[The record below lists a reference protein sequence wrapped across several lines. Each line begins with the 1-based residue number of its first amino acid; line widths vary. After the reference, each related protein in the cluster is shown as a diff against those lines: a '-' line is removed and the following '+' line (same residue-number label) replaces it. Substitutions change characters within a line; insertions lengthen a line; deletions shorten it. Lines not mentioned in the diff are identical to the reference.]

1 MGRIILILTAACLL
15 ATFMIIS
22 NSTFKPITSASPA
35 KEEVSKK
42 AERDRPRKPEQS
54 SRASVT
60 KKGAKNGSQPSSAAN
75 SKEGSVGAAAMEEEE
90 EHQDQDVAHAIVK
103 GDYTP
108 IYSVNSRQSS
118 VVGLLKKGDKVATEL
133 EVLDEKGK
141 WTIVKK
147 GDLTRPG
154 FVLDA
159 NLQRANTTKKT
170 KK

>member
-22 NSTFKPITSASPA
+22 NSSFKPITSASPA

-42 AERDRPRKPEQS
+42 AEKDRPRKPEQS

-60 KKGAKNGSQPSSAAN
+60 KKGATNSSRPSSAAN
-75 SKEGSVGAAAMEEEE
+75 SKEGSVGAAAMEEE

>member
-1 MGRIILILTAACLL
+1 VGRIILILTVACLL

-22 NSTFKPITSASPA
+22 NSSFKPATNASPT

-42 AERDRPRKPEQS
+42 AEKDRTRKPEQTS
-54 SRASVT
+54 PAKT
-60 KKGAKNGSQPSSAAN
+60 TNKGATNSSQPSSATN
-75 SKEGSVGAAAMEEEE
+75 SKESSVGAGAMEEGEKNR
-90 EHQDQDVAHAIVK
+90 DQDVAHAIVK
-103 GDYTP
+103 DNYTP
-108 IYSVNSRQSS
+108 VYSVNSRQSS

-133 EVLDEKGK
+133 EVLDEKGR
-141 WTIVKK
+141 WTIVKR

-170 KK
+170 EK

>member
-42 AERDRPRKPEQS
+42 AEKDRPRKPEQS
-54 SRASVT
+54 SHASAT
-60 KKGAKNGSQPSSAAN
+60 KKGAKNSSQPSSAAN
-75 SKEGSVGAAAMEEEE
+75 SKEGSVGAAAMEEE